1 MLEEAPAWGLDER
14 LRTEMA
20 EAAVKAAAAAGYE
33 SAGTVEF
40 IVDKDENFYFIE
52 MNTRI
57 QVEHPVTEAVS
68 GINIIREQLR
78 IASGMSL
85 SFGQE
90 DVEIL
95 GHAIECRITAEKIF
109 DDFAP
114 CPGTVSFLHLPAGE
128 GVRVDS
134 ALYSGCEISPYYD
147 SMVAKVIVRGDSR
160 LAAIR
165 KMRRALG
172 ETIIEG
178 VETTLPIQYLLMY
191 DSDFIRGKYD
201 TGFMD
206 LHLGKLLSLYEEA
219 GGRDESV

>member
-14 LRTEMA
+14 LRNEMGK
-20 EAAVKAAAAAGYE
+20 AAVKAVEAAGYE

-78 IASGMSL
+78 IASGMRL
-85 SFGQE
+85 SFEQE

-134 ALYSGCEISPYYD
+134 ALYND

-172 ETIIEG
+172 ETVIEG

-206 LHLGKLLSLYEEA
+206 LHLDKLLSVYEEA

>member
-1 MLEEAPAWGLDER
+1 M
-14 LRTEMA
+14 
-20 EAAVKAAAAAGYE
+20 
-33 SAGTVEF
+33 
-40 IVDKDENFYFIE
+40 DKDENFYFIE

-114 CPGTVSFLHLPAGE
+114 CPGTVKFPA
-128 GVRVDS
+128 S
-134 ALYSGCEISPYYD
+134 ACRRRCKGGQRSLQ
-147 SMVAKVIVRGDSR
+147 R
-160 LAAIR
+160 
-165 KMRRALG
+165 MRDK
-172 ETIIEG
+172 
-178 VETTLPIQYLLMY
+178 PLLRFHG
-191 DSDFIRGKYD
+191 S
-201 TGFMD
+201 
-206 LHLGKLLSLYEEA
+206 
-219 GGRDESV
+219 